1 MFKLEKRYLSMNDAS
16 EYLSL
21 SRITLHRLIQAGNMP
36 SYKVGKKRLFDK
48 HELDKWMQT
57 KKDRTKSKK
66 ERR

>member
-1 MFKLEKRYLSMNDAS
+1 LEKRYLSMNDAS

-21 SRITLHRLIQAGNMP
+21 SKITLHRLIQAGGIP

-48 HELDKWMQT
+48 QELDKWMQS
-57 KKDRTKSKK
+57 KKDKKSKK

>member
-1 MFKLEKRYLSMNDAS
+1 MNDAS

-21 SRITLHRLIQAGNMP
+21 SRITLHRLVKAGKIT

-66 ERR
+66 KGGD

>member
-1 MFKLEKRYLSMNDAS
+1 MEKRYLSMNDAS

-21 SRITLHRLIQAGNMP
+21 SRITLHRLVQSGQMP

-48 HELDKWMQT
+48 QELDEWMQT
-57 KKDRTKSKK
+57 KKDKHKSKK

>member
-1 MFKLEKRYLSMNDAS
+1 MNDAS

-21 SRITLHRLIQAGNMP
+21 SRITLHRLVQSGQMP

-48 HELDKWMQT
+48 QELDEWMQT
-57 KKDRTKSKK
+57 KKDKHKSKK